1 MVEKKKTK
9 LHAVAVIGDQQIEID
24 YLTSFRYEYLC
35 LFYVS
40 GKGAGAMYLTH
51 LSKETAHLPQS
62 QLMRHLLET
71 IGNRTMTQLIRSF
84 DLAV

>member
-1 MVEKKKTK
+1 LTKKKEII
-9 LHAVAVIGDQQIEID
+9 HSSAVIGDQQIEID

-51 LSKETAHLPQS
+51 LSKETAHLPS
-62 QLMRHLLET
+62 PRLLRYLLEN
-71 IGNRTMTQLIRSF
+71 ISNRSATELIRSF
-84 DLAV
+84 DLAM